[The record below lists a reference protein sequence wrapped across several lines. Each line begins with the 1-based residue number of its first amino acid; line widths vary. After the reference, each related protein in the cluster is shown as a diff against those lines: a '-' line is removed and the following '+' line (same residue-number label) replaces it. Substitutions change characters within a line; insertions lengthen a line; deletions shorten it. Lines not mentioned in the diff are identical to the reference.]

1 MCFFSAPAI
10 PPPPPMP
17 LPPPP
22 PSASDPEAGKRG
34 DARRRRAA
42 LAKGRASTIMTGP
55 LGVTTKAR
63 VGKRVL
69 G

>member
-1 MCFFSAPAI
+1 
-10 PPPPPMP
+10 MP

>member
-1 MCFFSAPAI
+1 MQMAA
-10 PPPPPMP
+10 
-17 LPPPP
+17 PP

-42 LAKGRASTIMTGP
+42 LAKGRADTIKTGP